1 MSSSG
6 AIERVLARGSF
17 CHVATSTA
25 LGPHVTPMV
34 YAFTDGRLWV
44 TTARG
49 SVKAGVWRRD
59 DRVAGLVQDEGT
71 ALSFTGRVR
80 TFDALDPATWGRALR
95 EAPVLALAA
104 ARFTAK
110 NARFFAGYAVD
121 ARHIPLAWTPPGRVF
136 AELSIER
143 AAIIEKG
150 AVIRCLGAWPGAV
163 PSHERFRSLRAGG
176 DPFGRLPTEVTE
188 AIGRRGDGVLAVEGH
203 GGVVVVPAPWAI
215 SGAGLYATPQE
226 SVLAL
231 ADLRTL
237 AVPAALGI
245 DHPSSW
251 RAREMIGAMVRSTAQ
266 VHVVD
271 RLVTGGRPA
280 SSVIAAARGKPS
292 ARLGLE
298 AGSGAVVVALSP
310 ERIVW
315 WRGWSSGTAVAP

>member
-1 MSSSG
+1 VTVSSSG
-6 AIERVLARGSF
+6 AIERVLERGSF

-59 DRVAGLVQDEGT
+59 DRVAGLVLDEGT

-95 EAPVLALAA
+95 EAPVLAIAA

-150 AVIRCLGAWPGAV
+150 EVIRCVGAWPGTV
-163 PSHERFRSLRAGG
+163 PTHERFRALHAGE

-188 AIGRRGDGVLAVEGH
+188 AIGRGGDAVLAIEGH

-215 SGAGLYATPQE
+215 SGAGLYSTPTE

-231 ADLRTL
+231 ADLRTP
-237 AVPAALGI
+237 AAPAALGI

-251 RAREMIGAMVRSTAQ
+251 RAREMIGVMVRSTAQ

-271 RLVTGGRPA
+271 RLVTGGRSA

-292 ARLGLE
+292 PLE
-298 AGSGAVVVALSP
+298 AGSDAVVVALPP

-315 WRGWSSGTAVAP
+315 WRGWSSGTAVAV